1 MGEHRRTVRVLQV
14 LIHAVATL
22 TQDADYFTTG
32 NSGVIGEVKRLGR
45 TT

>member
-14 LIHAVATL
+14 LIHAVAF

-32 NSGVIGEVKRLGR
+32 DSGVIGEVKRLGR